1 MAPTCWCG
9 VALVLTAAAASVSAR
24 QTSVATTTR
33 SIFAAVTD
41 DAGRPV
47 MNMSAADFIVREN
60 GSIRSIEVQ
69 PATEPLRVALIVSH
83 QQSLTGR
90 LLPGARALCEA
101 LNGRAEISVIAVM
114 GNGETFSDFSDHVED
129 CRAALDRLADQQRL
143 GSHGNPE
150 LVEAVLKASSTIR
163 REGRR
168 PAIVVL
174 RGGAERPTPLYGERV
189 QNALRESGAVIYVAS
204 TPRAARQ
211 VTSPLGLAMSQII
224 DGAHESGGRHLR
236 MSTGDPAA
244 ATRQIASELT
254 NSYEIRYAA
263 AADVRTGAKISV
275 SSNRS
280 GVRILA
286 PTRIAR

>member
-1 MAPTCWCG
+1 M
-9 VALVLTAAAASVSAR
+9 VLIAAAASMSAR
-24 QTSVATTTR
+24 QTGAPPTTR
-33 SIFAAVTD
+33 TIYVAVTD
-41 DAGRPV
+41 AAGRSVLNMGATDFVV
-47 MNMSAADFIVREN
+47 MEN

-69 PATEPLRVALIVSH
+69 PAALPLRVALIVSH

-101 LNGRAEISVIAVM
+101 LDGRAEISVIAVM
-114 GNGETFSDFSDHVED
+114 GNGETLSDFSDRVQD
-129 CRAALDRLADQQRL
+129 CRDALDRLAAQQRL
-143 GSHGNPE
+143 GSHSNPE
-150 LVEAVLKASSTIR
+150 LVEAVLQASSTIR

-174 RGGAERPTPLYGERV
+174 RGGAERPTPLSGERV
-189 QNALRESGAVIYVAS
+189 RNALRESGAVIYVAS

-224 DGAHESGGRHLR
+224 DGAHESGGRHVL
-236 MSTGDPAA
+236 MSTGNPAA

-263 AADVRTGAKISV
+263 SVDAKPNARISV

-280 GVRILA
+280 GLTIRA
-286 PTRIAR
+286 PTRVTH

>member
-1 MAPTCWCG
+1 MDM
-9 VALVLTAAAASVSAR
+9 
-24 QTSVATTTR
+24 
-33 SIFAAVTD
+33 VT
-41 DAGRPV
+41 
-47 MNMSAADFIVREN
+47 ADFVVREN

-69 PATEPLRVALIVSH
+69 PAAQPLRVALIVSH

-101 LNGRAEISVIAVM
+101 LDGRAEISVIAVM
-114 GNGETFSDFSDHVED
+114 GTGETLSDFSDHVED
-129 CRAALDRLADQQRL
+129 CRDALDRLADQQRM
-143 GSHGNPE
+143 GSHSNPE
-150 LVEAVLKASSTIR
+150 LVEAILKASSTIR

-174 RGGAERPTPLYGERV
+174 RGGDERPTPLYGERV
-189 QNALRESGAVIYVAS
+189 RNALRESGAVIYVAS
-204 TPRAARQ
+204 TPRATRQ

-224 DGAHESGGRHLR
+224 DGAPESGGRHVL
-236 MSTGDPAA
+236 MSTGNPAA

-263 AADVRTGAKISV
+263 ASDVQPGASLSV

-280 GVRILA
+280 GLTIRA
-286 PTRIAR
+286 PTRVRH